1 MQTAALR
8 LRPQA
13 KVTPL
18 ISPREKEV
26 LVLLSNGYVT
36 REIASTLYLSNHTVN
51 DHRKA
56 LMSKLSAKNVA
67 QMIRRGFEL
76 NLLNA
81 SI

>member
-1 MQTAALR
+1 MYSSALHVPR
-8 LRPQA
+8 QG
-13 KVTPL
+13 KVRPL
-18 ISPREKEV
+18 ISSREKEV

-36 REIASTLYLSNHTVN
+36 REIASSLYISDHTVN

-56 LMSKLSAKNVA
+56 LMAKLNARNVA

>member
-1 MQTAALR
+1 MQAAALLSQPSGR
-8 LRPQA
+8 IR
-13 KVTPL
+13 PL
-18 ISPREKEV
+18 ISPREQEV
-26 LVLLSNGYVT
+26 LLLISNGYVT
-36 REIASTLYLSNHTVN
+36 REIASNLFISDHTVN

-56 LMSKLSAKNVA
+56 LMAKLNARNVA

>member
-1 MQTAALR
+1 MQAAAIQTSSIVR
-8 LRPQA
+8 IR
-13 KVTPL
+13 PL

-26 LVLLSNGYVT
+26 LFLLSNGYVT
-36 REIASTLYLSNHTVN
+36 REIASSLFISDHTVN

-56 LMSKLSAKNVA
+56 LMSKLGARNVA

-76 NLLNA
+76 NILNA